1 MDSKNKKY
9 NLRSKNNKKS
19 SKDKDELLKCNES
32 SDSDTDYIS
41 NDESDS
47 DNEEMDLNEYHK
59 FLHKMFPSKHL
70 ENKIKQHDKLFSKKI
85 KKSLNSPKQSI
96 NDNKITNK
104 TDKVENI
111 HIPIK
116 NDSSNK
122 CNDKSYDK
130 EIYTEEDEEEDE
142 EKNSVEDEEDED
154 SMEDEEDEED
164 ETAIKNMLKEKM
176 NFNIVFT
183 LGDKNI
189 YNEDEDEYEDEED
202 EYEDEDEED
211 EEDEYEDEDEEDEN
225 KNEDKED
232 DDEEITKTLKNTTET
247 TKDIDDDSLKQL
259 MNFMNTN
266 TKSKN
271 ITLFNKLNGIV
282 QQEQKKQNAKKKKKE
297 RKEKMSNVKKLRKL
311 LREKNVMNDT
321 SYFKSI
327 EISEQKHILTE
338 LERILKHTNIS
349 KPYRIALIESD
360 IPIKFKANA
369 LRKINSLTYMDP
381 GSGEYY
387 KIKQWVDTFMHLPFG
402 IYRNLDITIEDGID
416 KCSDFMKQSK
426 QILDDA
432 VYGLN
437 DAKAQILQMMGQ
449 WISNPN
455 SVGTAIAIKGP
466 MGTGKTTLV
475 KEGIS
480 KILNRPFAFLAL
492 GGATDSAYMEGHSYT
507 YEGSRWGQ
515 IVEILK
521 QSKCMNPVIYFDE
534 LDKVSETPKGE
545 EIIGILTHLTD
556 VTQNS
561 QFHDK
566 YFADIDFDLSKCL
579 FIFSYNDESKVNQIL
594 LDRMYRI
601 QTNGYDKK
609 QKIIIAN
616 KYLIPKIEQN
626 VNFDK
631 EQIIFTEET
640 LGDLIDNYTE
650 KEKGVRNLKRCLE
663 IVFTKLNL
671 FRLMKSDTKLFDDQ
685 KVFEIKY
692 PFTVTADVIQQL
704 LKKKETEQ
712 WMHSLYT

>member
-1 MDSKNKKY
+1 
-9 NLRSKNNKKS
+9 
-19 SKDKDELLKCNES
+19 
-32 SDSDTDYIS
+32 
-41 NDESDS
+41 
-47 DNEEMDLNEYHK
+47 
-59 FLHKMFPSKHL
+59 
-70 ENKIKQHDKLFSKKI
+70 
-85 KKSLNSPKQSI
+85 
-96 NDNKITNK
+96 
-104 TDKVENI
+104 
-111 HIPIK
+111 
-116 NDSSNK
+116 
-122 CNDKSYDK
+122 
-130 EIYTEEDEEEDE
+130 
-142 EKNSVEDEEDED
+142 
-154 SMEDEEDEED
+154 
-164 ETAIKNMLKEKM
+164 
-176 NFNIVFT
+176 
-183 LGDKNI
+183 
-189 YNEDEDEYEDEED
+189 
-202 EYEDEDEED
+202 
-211 EEDEYEDEDEEDEN
+211 
-225 KNEDKED
+225 
-232 DDEEITKTLKNTTET
+232 
-247 TKDIDDDSLKQL
+247 
-259 MNFMNTN
+259 MNTN

-492 GGATDSAYMEGHSYT
+492 GGASDSAYMEGHSYT

-671 FRLMKSDTKLFDDQ
+671 FRLIKSDTKLFDDQ